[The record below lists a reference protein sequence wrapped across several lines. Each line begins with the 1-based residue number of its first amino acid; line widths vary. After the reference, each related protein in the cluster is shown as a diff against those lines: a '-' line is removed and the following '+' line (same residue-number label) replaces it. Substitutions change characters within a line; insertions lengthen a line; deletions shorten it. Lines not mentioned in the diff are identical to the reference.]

1 MALSLSLG
9 FILKPHCQS
18 LNQNQGKNAGCQL
31 ANMLL
36 FMFMGKNLSYDKS
49 KLLCTVQL
57 QQPTWLSNMV
67 VNFLRLA
74 HHPSINN
81 IPIGDQENMRSRL
94 LF

>member
-57 QQPTWLSNMV
+57 QAATQPVGWVLGSWRQTTEV
-67 VNFLRLA
+67 
-74 HHPSINN
+74 
-81 IPIGDQENMRSRL
+81 
-94 LF
+94 

>member
-57 QQPTWLSNMV
+57 
-67 VNFLRLA
+67 
-74 HHPSINN
+74 
-81 IPIGDQENMRSRL
+81 
-94 LF
+94 